1 MTPSHSSSRGLVL
14 VDRHH
19 CHAARRFFTRRQPT
33 SSQLDLVWMPCVPGY
48 HRPTAPPCVRPV
60 WQLYCLIFFF
70 SGTKGHVWSRAPR
83 RTQPDRCSTP
93 TFLMA
98 VTAYR
103 YLGVRSRQAIL
114 PGTRLYWKIINRVIF
129 MEISTMPITI
139 REIEFVLYI

>member
-1 MTPSHSSSRGLVL
+1 MTSTEHTETTDHDTITQFLPRPRPRRSSPLPRRPAILYATATNELTARSGLDAL
-14 VDRHH
+14 R
-19 CHAARRFFTRRQPT
+19 AWLPPA
-33 SSQLDLVWMPCVPGY
+33 
-48 HRPTAPPCVRPV
+48 HRPAVRASRV
-60 WQLYCLIFFF
+60 AALLSHLFF

-114 PGTRLYWKIINRVIF
+114 PGTRLYWKIINRVLF
-129 MEISTMPITI
+129 M
-139 REIEFVLYI
+139 